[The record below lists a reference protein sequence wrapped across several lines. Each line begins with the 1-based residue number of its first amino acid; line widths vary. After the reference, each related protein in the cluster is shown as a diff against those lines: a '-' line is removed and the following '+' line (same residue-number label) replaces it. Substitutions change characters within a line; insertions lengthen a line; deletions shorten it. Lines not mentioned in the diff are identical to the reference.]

1 MEIVGYMMAFFI
13 GFAMGLM
20 GGGGSILAVPVFA
33 YLFGFDEK
41 ISTAYSLF
49 IVGICA
55 IVGAI
60 SQNRNGFVNFKY
72 VFAFGLPSTISV
84 WLTRRY
90 IIQILPEEI
99 FQIGDFIVTRRMVM
113 FGVFAL
119 LMVFAARSMLK
130 KKEIKTKEPKP
141 ITTLVLLGLMIG
153 FLTGFVGA
161 GGGFLI
167 VPALVIL
174 TGLDIKKAIGT
185 SLTII
190 AFNSMIGFFF
200 GDAMQMRI
208 DWTFLVLFAVL
219 ALIGI
224 FVGGR
229 VGQHVDGKKLKR
241 GFAFFVI
248 IMAAFIFTMEFVVN

>member
-1 MEIVGYMMAFFI
+1 MEILGYIMAFFI
-13 GFAMGLM
+13 GFALGLM

-49 IVGICA
+49 VVGICA
-55 IVGAI
+55 IVGSI

-72 VFAFGLPSTISV
+72 ALAFGLPSTLGV

-90 IIQILPEEI
+90 IVPRLPVEI
-99 FQIGDFIVTRRMVM
+99 MQIGDFMLTRRMLM

-119 LMVFAARSMLK
+119 LMVFAAKSMLK
-130 KKEIKTKEPKP
+130 KKELKNTKPQP
-141 ITTLVLLGLMIG
+141 ITTLILLGLMIG

-208 DWTFLVLFAVL
+208 DWTFLALFAAL

-229 VGQHVDGKKLKR
+229 VGKHVDGKKLKR

-248 IMAAFIFTMEFVVN
+248 VMAAFIFTMEFIVK